1 MGARGTHLQASPPG
15 IARRKTRVNV
25 LVTRGS
31 IRLRKM
37 TAALAG
43 AAHPGAGGL
52 QLVDPLGRGT
62 AGGLA
67 RGGAQQAQPPQPPT
81 PTSRE
86 HQRILAAYNGAY
98 DDSKLE
104 GLLNHTVEKLVAAS
118 ERPDVHYRVTI
129 LNSAAV
135 NAFALPT
142 GQLYVTRGLIALA
155 NDTSELASVL
165 SHEMSHV
172 IARHA
177 AIRED
182 QARQVALVSRV
193 VQDVLS
199 DPETGALALAK
210 SKIALASFSRAQE
223 FEADGI
229 GVGIAARAGYDPYGA
244 VRFLTSMGRNAELKS
259 NPGQTH
265 HIDPRAPDFLSSHP
279 ATPERVKNAQSNA
292 RQFAGPGA
300 GERDK
305 QNYLAGIDGMVYGED
320 PSEGFVRGRRFL
332 HPKLGF
338 TFLAPEGFTLDN
350 TAQAVLGVK
359 EGGGQALRVD
369 VVRVPAEQTLADY
382 LTSGWIENIDPKSVE
397 DVIINGLP
405 AATATAKG
413 DQWSFRLYAVRFG
426 SDVYRFIFASKRTTA
441 EIDRAFREA
450 VEHVPAH
457 DADGEPGGEA
467 PAPQDR
473 DRREGRHGREARGDD
488 GDDRPPGR
496 AIPRAQRA
504 RPQRPRQSRR
514 SREDRDG
521 VSEHVRFTSPQI
533 ERAAALARAARR
545 RSAHRAAGPERAS
558 RRSRPPGSAAAG

>member
-1 MGARGTHLQASPPG
+1 VALG
-15 IARRKTRVNV
+15 V
-25 LVTRGS
+25 
-31 IRLRKM
+31 
-37 TAALAG
+37 ALAG
-43 AAHPGAGGL
+43 CSSALLSVGAPPGSLPEASR
-52 QLVDPLGRGT
+52 Q
-62 AGGLA
+62 
-67 RGGAQQAQPPQPPT
+67 AQQQPPRPPQQSSAS
-81 PTSRE
+81 PRE

-98 DDSKLE
+98 EDPKLE
-104 GLLNHTVEKLVAAS
+104 ALLNQTVAKLVAAS
-118 ERPDVHYRVTI
+118 ERPDLPYHVTI

-155 NDTSELASVL
+155 SDTSELASVL

-244 VRFLTSMGRNAELKS
+244 VRFLTSMGRNAELKA
-259 NPGQTH
+259 NPSQS
-265 HIDPRAPDFLSSHP
+265 HIDPRSPDFLSSHP
-279 ATPERVKNAQSNA
+279 ATPERIKNAQANA
-292 RQFAGPGA
+292 RQFSAPGA

-305 QNYLAGIDGMVYGED
+305 AAYLASIDGLIYGED

-338 TFLAPEGFTLDN
+338 TFLAPDGFVLDN

-359 EGGGQALRVD
+359 EGGGQALRLD
-369 VVRVPAEQTLADY
+369 VVSVPAEQTLADY
-382 LTSGWIENIDPKSVE
+382 LSSGWIENIDPKSVE
-397 DVIINGLP
+397 EVVINGLP

-413 DQWSFRLYAVRFG
+413 DQWTFRLYAVRFG
-426 SDVYRFIFASKRTTA
+426 SDVYRFIFASKRTNA
-441 EIDRAFREA
+441 EIDRGFRESVGTFRRMTLAETQAAKPMHIKVVTVESGETVERLASRMAIHDRA
-450 VEHVPAH
+450 VERFRVLNGLGPN
-457 DADGEPGGEA
+457 ERVNPGDLVKIVAE
-467 PAPQDR
+467 
-473 DRREGRHGREARGDD
+473 
-488 GDDRPPGR
+488 
-496 AIPRAQRA
+496 
-504 RPQRPRQSRR
+504 
-514 SREDRDG
+514 
-521 VSEHVRFTSPQI
+521 
-533 ERAAALARAARR
+533 
-545 RSAHRAAGPERAS
+545 
-558 RRSRPPGSAAAG
+558 